1 MDQLKYSHLIVIVQ
15 PLKTMFFRYACEV
28 EIDQEYIV
36 TLIWGPTG
44 RRGMDLEMSRR
55 DNTKK

>member
-1 MDQLKYSHLIVIVQ
+1 MDQLKYGHLIVIVQ

-28 EIDQEYIV
+28 EKDQEYIV